1 MNIGI
6 QTWGSDGDILPFVA
20 LAGGLRSAGN
30 QVTLVITSVDGKDYR
45 SLGERLDVRVKH
57 VGGPAYDRKDFAALA
72 NEIGYER
79 NPLKQFDLIVKRMF
93 EPFVDEMYSASKA
106 LCEENGLLIGHVIH
120 YPLQAAA
127 RKAGLPYVT
136 VNLSHMGI
144 PTGFRPPSGM
154 PNLGRLMN
162 LLQWKLVMNLLTRR
176 AAPAMNRFR
185 EGEGLPPVRS
195 VREVW
200 ESRLMNLLAVG
211 SVFCEGFPDWEDH
224 HRVSGFLALPE
235 EAPVAS
241 MPEGLE
247 DFIASGPPPV
257 YMTFGSMASELHDTE
272 YVKTTIKLMTDAAR
286 LAGTRAII
294 QSCWHA
300 VSGIEESP
308 HIYRTTRVPHHAVF
322 PRCSAIVHHGGAG
335 TTHSSLRSGRPSVVV
350 AHIADQTFWGGEL
363 RRLGVAPRPLH
374 RVTVTAG
381 KLAARIRSVLVSPSM
396 KMWAERYGERLREE
410 DGVGNAVRFIE
421 ECRRTV

>member
-136 VNLSHMGI
+136 VNLSPMGI
-144 PTGFRPPSGM
+144 PTGFRPPSDGH
-154 PNLGRLMN
+154 PH
-162 LLQWKLVMNLLTRR
+162 
-176 AAPAMNRFR
+176 
-185 EGEGLPPVRS
+185 GLPSSFGDAEPGQAH
-195 VREVW
+195 
-200 ESRLMNLLAVG
+200 ES
-211 SVFCEGFPDWEDH
+211 
-224 HRVSGFLALPE
+224 
-235 EAPVAS
+235 
-241 MPEGLE
+241 
-247 DFIASGPPPV
+247 PPV
-257 YMTFGSMASELHDTE
+257 E
-272 YVKTTIKLMTDAAR
+272 AR
-286 LAGTRAII
+286 
-294 QSCWHA
+294 H
-300 VSGIEESP
+300 ESP
-308 HIYRTTRVPHHAVF
+308 HQARGARHEPVQRRRGTPARTER
-322 PRCSAIVHHGGAG
+322 PRGVGIQ
-335 TTHSSLRSGRPSVVV
+335 TDEPPGR
-350 AHIADQTFWGGEL
+350 
-363 RRLGVAPRPLH
+363 
-374 RVTVTAG
+374 
-381 KLAARIRSVLVSPSM
+381 
-396 KMWAERYGERLREE
+396 GERIL
-410 DGVGNAVRFIE
+410 
-421 ECRRTV
+421 